1 MVREVRQLRLAR
13 KSLDKDLHTYKI
25 IYMSTKTIAVNS
37 RVYDRLA
44 AEKRE
49 GESFS
54 KALDRLLDAVESAHT
69 GRDILKQL
77 DEMQALTQKDAEAM
91 LAVVT
96 ENRECESWA
105 EHDLR

>member
-1 MVREVRQLRLAR
+1 
-13 KSLDKDLHTYKI
+13 
-25 IYMSTKTIAVNS
+25 MSTKTIAVNS
-37 RVYDRLA
+37 RVYNRLA

-54 KALDRLLDAVESAHT
+54 KTLDRLLDAVESAHT

-77 DEMQALTQKDAEAM
+77 GDIPTLTREDAEAM

-96 ENRECESWA
+96 ENRECESWV